1 MAWKSKDA
9 ERTPSDVPFVVANDP
24 SKVSTAIGWLRLFS
38 VSRSTCKK
46 AYDAAGERVATK
58 GATQVCVLF
67 SLFSLVLTRAHFTQ
81 FHKVV

>member
-1 MAWKSKDA
+1 MEIKRCRKNSFRRAL
-9 ERTPSDVPFVVANDP
+9 RRGHDP